1 MTKNF
6 KQLGRPSKFK
16 EEYTKLAYHYSLLG
30 ATDKQMAGFF
40 EVSESTINLWK
51 LKHPRFSES
60 IRRGKAEADL

>member
-1 MTKNF
+1 MAKNF

-16 EEYTKLAYHYSLLG
+16 KEYTKLAYHYSLLG
-30 ATDKQMAGFF
+30 ATDKQMAVFF